1 MTVEY
6 EEEAVF
12 AESQTQPRC
21 SIVVPCFNEASR
33 LKSGLFLD
41 FLRSHEDIR
50 FLFVNDGSRDNTLSV
65 LKAMQNGFE
74 DRVQI
79 LDKKNNAGKAEAV
92 RAGMLAAIEQ
102 GDVSYVGF
110 WDADLATP
118 LEAIPEFLAVIE
130 GNDQLEM
137 VFGSRIRLL
146 GRHVNRRAA
155 RHYLGRVFAS
165 VVSIVLRLPIYDTQC
180 GAKIFRITP
189 ELTQVLRDPF
199 LSRWVFDVEILARYI
214 ALHDGSSAFLHEAIY
229 ELPLAR
235 WDDVAGSKVGPG
247 DFLIAFLDILR
258 IYRRYLL
265 HRGHGTEGSLNKS

>member
-1 MTVEY
+1 
-6 EEEAVF
+6 
-12 AESQTQPRC
+12 
-21 SIVVPCFNEASR
+21 
-33 LKSGLFLD
+33 
-41 FLRSHEDIR
+41 
-50 FLFVNDGSRDNTLSV
+50 
-65 LKAMQNGFE
+65 
-74 DRVQI
+74 
-79 LDKKNNAGKAEAV
+79 
-92 RAGMLAAIEQ
+92 
-102 GDVSYVGF
+102 
-110 WDADLATP
+110 
-118 LEAIPEFLAVIE
+118 VIE
-130 GNDQLEM
+130 GSDELEM
-137 VFGSRIRLL
+137 VFGSRISLL

-165 VVSIVLRLPIYDTQC
+165 TVSIVLRLPIYDTQC
-180 GAKIFRITP
+180 GAKVFRITP

-265 HRGHGTEGSLNKS
+265 HSGHSAAEPLNKS